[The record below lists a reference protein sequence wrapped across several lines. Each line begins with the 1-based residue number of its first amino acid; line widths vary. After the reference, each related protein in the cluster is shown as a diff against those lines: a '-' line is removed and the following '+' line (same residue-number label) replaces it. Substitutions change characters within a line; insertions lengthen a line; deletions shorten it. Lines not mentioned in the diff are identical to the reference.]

1 MIGGVPLEQRHHDEV
16 LKAREEALAAM
27 RKENPELDVDK
38 VRVDAPVAPK
48 VPQVCCSF
56 SS

>member
-1 MIGGVPLEQRHHDEV
+1 VVGGVPLEQRHHDEV

-27 RKENPELDVDK
+27 RKENPELDLEK
-38 VRVDAPVAPK
+38 VRVDAPVVPK
-48 VPQVCCSF
+48 APQVCCPF